1 MDFIKSEPFS
11 HGELYITSSC
21 GENGEI
27 DVKEEDPLTIQAM
40 KAEYEVTSCVCL

>member
-21 GENGEI
+21 GENGVT
-27 DVKEEDPLTIQAM
+27 DVKEEDPVIFQAM
-40 KAEYEVTSCVCL
+40 KAEHEVMSCVCL